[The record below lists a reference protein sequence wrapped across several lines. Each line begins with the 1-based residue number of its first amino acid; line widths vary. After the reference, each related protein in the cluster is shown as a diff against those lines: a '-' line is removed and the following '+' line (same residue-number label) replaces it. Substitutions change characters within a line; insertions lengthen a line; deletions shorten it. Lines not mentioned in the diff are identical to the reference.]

1 MQFVGLKI
9 VVLTVLL
16 FHYNHYLLILSS
28 IFYRSISFHGISC
41 EYQLHQCLIDAL
53 KTHAPPSLSQKSI
66 HSIAND
72 IHPIDRLFFTPMSH
86 SYQWIHLAISDYQND
101 PIMVQYTNEI
111 QTIIQSVAVWIE
123 SHYNELIIFGFNR
136 HQYHELTQLIS
147 LVNLPIHWVLPS
159 LKTKLRVF
167 SFLTASLV

>member
-1 MQFVGLKI
+1 MVSTRIHINEFNQHYRAICWIKDRGSNSIIIPLQSLFIDSVPNILPLSYFFPLDLKKK
-9 VVLTVLL
+9 
-16 FHYNHYLLILSS
+16 
-28 IFYRSISFHGISC
+28 
-41 EYQLHQCLIDAL
+41 YQLHQCLIDAL
-53 KTHAPPSLSQKSI
+53 KTHVPPSLSQKSI

-123 SHYNELIIFGFNR
+123 SHYNELIIFLG
-136 HQYHELTQLIS
+136 LIDI
-147 LVNLPIHWVLPS
+147 N
-159 LKTKLRVF
+159 T
-167 SFLTASLV
+167 TN